1 MKIYITSALFFLLG
15 LFLGVNIDP
24 NAARGVAS
32 TSIGRKPTIDEIIE
46 VNKKVEDL
54 GFMKYYVV
62 PSDDGYHLY
71 WHGNEASKRIDEAM
85 FFVEKFF
92 KDEDENKTRGQDN

>member
-1 MKIYITSALFFLLG
+1 MIFFVLG
-15 LFLGVNIDP
+15 VFLGVNIDP
-24 NAARGVAS
+24 STARGVAS
-32 TSIGRKPTIDEIIE
+32 TSIGRKPTIDELIE

-71 WHGNEASKRIDEAM
+71 WHGHEASKRIDEAM
-85 FFVEKFF
+85 FCVEKYF
-92 KDEDENKTRGQDN
+92 KEREVKEE